1 MKAIYSKVEEGV
13 LLHKVHRLSEIK
25 DGRNDLVK
33 PEEFIQVSALK
44 MPEGKTFPPHKHNVD
59 NKETTI
65 TQESWVILKGK
76 VKAIFYDLDN
86 TIIAEEILEQGDLSI
101 TLRGGHT
108 YLILEDDTMVYE
120 FKTGPY
126 FGQERD
132 KTFI

>member
-1 MKAIYSKVEEGV
+1 MKEIYSKVEKEV
-13 LLHKVHRLSEIK
+13 LLHKIHRFSEIK
-25 DGRNDLVK
+25 DGRSDLVK

-44 MPEGKTFPPHKHNVD
+44 MPEGKTFAPHKHNVD

>member
-1 MKAIYSKVEEGV
+1 MKEIYSKVEKEV
-13 LLHKVHRLSEIK
+13 LLHKIHRFSEIK
-25 DGRNDLVK
+25 DGRSDLVK